1 MARHSGN
8 SSTTSAPEL
17 DAAAVVA
24 RRAPA
29 DCARRGRHLD
39 ESRDPDIM
47 RAALELL
54 AESGYDRLTMEAV
67 ATRAKAGKATLYRRW
82 PGKAELVVDAIGCL
96 KNPTRTLGADT
107 GSLRG
112 DLRASFLGL
121 HAELDDFRVGV
132 ISGLLTALRRNPD
145 LAHVFEERFV
155 THTMRVLTDV
165 FARARDRGEVA
176 AGHDIELLAAVAPA
190 ILFHRLLLTGKPLT
204 RDFIGRVIDEVV
216 LPLAGAPLPGKA
228 SA

>member
-1 MARHSGN
+1 
-8 SSTTSAPEL
+8 
-17 DAAAVVA
+17 
-24 RRAPA
+24 
-29 DCARRGRHLD
+29 
-39 ESRDPDIM
+39 M

-145 LAHVFEERFV
+145 LARVFEERFV
-155 THTMRVLTDV
+155 TQTMRVLTDV

-228 SA
+228 PA